1 MENNNKQLADALVEF
16 MNGLNLKSEKSS
28 KEAIDEAFMAGFHQA
43 LEYVSWEIQNINDIE
58 HEVEDSIGDL
68 TVSGVINIQ
77 LDQYLDADEL
87 VQKVIKEHERNIKK
101 DGSDEA

>member
-28 KEAIDEAFMAGFHQA
+28 KEAVDEAFMAGFHQA
-43 LEYVSWEIQNINDIE
+43 LEYVSSEIKSIDDIE
-58 HEVEDSIGDL
+58 HYVDESVGDL
-68 TVSGVINIQ
+68 CLSGTITIQ
-77 LDQYLDADEL
+77 LEQYFDADEL
-87 VQKVIKEHERNIKK
+87 VHKVIKEHERNIKK